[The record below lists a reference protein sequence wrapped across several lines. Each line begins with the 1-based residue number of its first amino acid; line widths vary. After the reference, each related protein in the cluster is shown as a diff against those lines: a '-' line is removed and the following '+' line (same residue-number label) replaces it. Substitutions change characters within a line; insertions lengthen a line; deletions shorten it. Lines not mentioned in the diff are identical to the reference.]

1 MRALFRRRQGDAAGA
16 LEDFETAIAHCRRH
30 TPDHLF
36 CEVLRANRAG
46 HLARIGRGE
55 EALRESDAALAA
67 MERMQRADDN
77 EYAQALEAKAF
88 ALQALGR
95 SAEARATQ
103 ERAIAR
109 YEALFGAEHREAQR
123 ARGNLAKL

>member
-1 MRALFRRRQGDAAGA
+1 
-16 LEDFETAIAHCRRH
+16 
-30 TPDHLF
+30 
-36 CEVLRANRAG
+36 
-46 HLARIGRGE
+46 
-55 EALRESDAALAA
+55 

-88 ALQALGR
+88 ALQAVGQ
-95 SAEARATQ
+95 STEARATQ

-109 YEALFGAEHREAQR
+109 YEALFGAEHRETQR